1 MALNSAILKGTTP
14 NARLEQAAVGPPS
27 IKPAPPA
34 DDVEAV
40 QRIQRALVALGHAL
54 PKSFPNGASQPPDG
68 QYGQETFQ
76 AVKKFQQRV
85 FPTQPGEWDGRVGK
99 NTLLK
104 MDALLPAGAA
114 PAPVPVPVPPVD
126 KNKVIA
132 DANARS
138 RASLL
143 VVLTRMQSFEAAISA
158 ADRLDGNNK
167 ILAIQALGRGFAR
180 DIAIIADKLRTNG
193 DPLSRDFRAALAS
206 ARALVQ
212 RNIGTTSGVIDEGTL
227 GRCAASNF
235 NPPGVPFAA
244 TRQSDPDPRV
254 SVCSPFFAQNDDMKR
269 DVITHEFFHLLG
281 LADMNAINNT
291 ADALNDANTVAQVVA
306 YMHDRARTRDSSGL
320 SQPRVRY
327 PSP

>member
-1 MALNSAILKGTTP
+1 MALNSAILKGTAR
-14 NARLEQAAVGPPS
+14 NARLEQAAAGPPS
-27 IKPAPPA
+27 IKPSPPA
-34 DDVEAV
+34 DDVDAI
-40 QRIQRALVALGHAL
+40 QRIQRALVALGQPL
-54 PKSFPNGASQPPDG
+54 PRSFPNGASQPPDG

-76 AVKKFQQRV
+76 AVMKFQQRV

-99 NTLLK
+99 NTLQK

-114 PAPVPVPVPPVD
+114 PGPVPVPVPPVD

-132 DANARS
+132 DATARS
-138 RASLL
+138 RASLR
-143 VVLTRMQSFEAAISA
+143 VVLARMVTFEAAINA

-167 ILAIQALGRGFAR
+167 IVAIQTLGRGFAR

-206 ARALVQ
+206 ARALVLQ
-212 RNIGTTSGVIDEGTL
+212 NIGAASGVIDEGSL

-235 NPPGVPFAA
+235 KPPGVPFAA
-244 TRQSDPDPRV
+244 TRRTDPDPRV
-254 SVCSPFFAQNDDMKR
+254 SVCTPFFAQNDDMKR

-281 LADMNAINNT
+281 LADMDAINNT

-306 YMHDRARTRDSSGL
+306 YMHDRVRTRDSSGL
-320 SQPRVRY
+320 SQPRVTY